1 MAEIKVLLVDD
12 EDDYTAALAKRFKVR
27 GMTAETASNGRAAL
41 EKVMETNFDA
51 VLLDLAM
58 PGWDGVETLK
68 HLLEAKPDL
77 QVILLTGHATVPK
90 GIEVMKLGALDLLE
104 KPAEFEDLLAK
115 VNEAAAKTTLL
126 MEQRMESDLGDI
138 IKKKSW

>member
-12 EDDYTAALAKRFKVR
+12 EEDYTAALAKRFKVR
-27 GMTAETASNGRAAL
+27 GMVAQTASSGKAAL
-41 EKVMETNFDA
+41 ETVMETDFD
-51 VLLDLAM
+51 VVFLDLAM

-77 QVILLTGHATVPK
+77 QVVLLTGHATVPA
-90 GIEVMKLGALDLLE
+90 GVEVMKLGAMDLLE

-115 VNEAAAKTTLL
+115 VDEAAAKTKLL
-126 MEQRMESDLGDI
+126 RDQRMESDLGDI